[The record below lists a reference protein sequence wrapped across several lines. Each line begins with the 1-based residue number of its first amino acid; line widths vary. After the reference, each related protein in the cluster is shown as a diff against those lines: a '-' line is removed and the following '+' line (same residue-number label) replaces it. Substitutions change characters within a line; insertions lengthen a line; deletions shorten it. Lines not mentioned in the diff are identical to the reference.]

1 MDWYRVKVEV
11 KRLVERLVL
20 IIEVRNEKGW
30 GGDKDLKDVKGRF
43 GD

>member
-1 MDWYRVKVEV
+1 MKVEA

-20 IIEVRNEKGW
+20 IIEARNEKGW
-30 GGDKDLKDVKGRF
+30 GGDKDSKDVKGRF